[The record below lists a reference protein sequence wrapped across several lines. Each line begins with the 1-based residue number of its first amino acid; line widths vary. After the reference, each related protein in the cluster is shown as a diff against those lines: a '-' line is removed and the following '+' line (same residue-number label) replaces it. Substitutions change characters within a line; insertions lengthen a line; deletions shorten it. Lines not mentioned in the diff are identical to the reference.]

1 MKESLKFYHEIL
13 GLPLE
18 WTGANGGDGSIAN
31 PTKILVEGLELFPMG
46 RLKSKYG
53 EDVPFI
59 HFSCK
64 CEPGNIERIVDELKA
79 KGVKFTTELNE
90 LRYEDLSVPLAV
102 KYIFF
107 EDPSGIPLE
116 IVEWRQL

>member
-1 MKESLKFYHEIL
+1 MNKYDVIIIGAGPAGAFLAYKLKNKGISVLLLEKEIFPRYKSCAGGLTKKAYDIL
-13 GLPLE
+13 YAE
-18 WTGANGGDGSIAN
+18 NI
-31 PTKILVEGLELFPMG
+31 
-46 RLKSKYG
+46 
-53 EDVPFI
+53 
-59 HFSCK
+59 
-64 CEPGNIERIVDELKA
+64 NIERIVDELKA